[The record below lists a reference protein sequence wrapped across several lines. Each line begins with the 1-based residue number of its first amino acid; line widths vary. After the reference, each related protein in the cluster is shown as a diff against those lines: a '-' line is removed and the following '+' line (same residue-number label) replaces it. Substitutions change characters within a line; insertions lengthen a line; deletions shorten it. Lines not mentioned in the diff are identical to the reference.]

1 MAKRI
6 NIYMKQRLFE
16 DDQMYDV
23 QRQTSGMGSEIAN
36 QGPITV
42 NNISHHRN
50 NDDNISKSKL
60 YPIDSIEQTIGD
72 AFVNISNVHQLIQ
85 IAEENPTFDKSDLS
99 KLRDTLKGMANLLVD
114 FDEIIVKIK
123 GNDR

>member
-99 KLRDTLKGMANLLVD
+99 KLRNTLKGMANLLVD

>member
-1 MAKRI
+1 
-6 NIYMKQRLFE
+6 MKQRLFE

>member
-99 KLRDTLKGMANLLVD
+99 KLRNTLKGMANLLVD
-114 FDEIIVKIK
+114 FDEIIVKI
-123 GNDR
+123 GGL

>member
-16 DDQMYDV
+16 DDQMYDA
-23 QRQTSGMGSEIAN
+23 QRQTSGVGSEVAN

-50 NDDNISKSKL
+50 NDNNIGKNKL
-60 YPIDSIEQTIGD
+60 YPIDNIEHAIGD

-85 IAEENPTFDKSDLS
+85 VAEENPTFEKSQISELQDI
-99 KLRDTLKGMANLLVD
+99 LKDMTKLLVD
-114 FDEIIVKIK
+114 FDETLSIIK
-123 GNDR
+123 GNVR